1 MQVSYKTNF
10 LSVDNISQSYIV
22 SHLHRAMNA
31 GQLLD
36 SAAGPVAMAAIPAM
50 SATWFPPDQ
59 RTTATAIASRV
70 QAFGGALPFVLG
82 ISVNQTIR

>member
-1 MQVSYKTNF
+1 MSAKRQ
-10 LSVDNISQSYIV
+10 ISCLLTISANHIIV
-22 SHLHRAMNA
+22 SHLHRTMNA